1 MKENKFTRE
10 MVNDYADKLLIGLTV
25 EETNMVLEEF
35 ATIDDAIN
43 TINQI
48 EGLEDVEPMTHC
60 LDDFYCEFRSD
71 EEEESISI
79 EELLQNCDDKTDREV
94 IVPKVVG

>member
-1 MKENKFTRE
+1 MKENKFTSN
-10 MVNDYADKLLIGLTV
+10 MVNNYAEKLLIGLTE

-35 ATIDDAIN
+35 ESIDETIN

-48 EGLEDVEPMTHC
+48 EGLDSVEPMTHC
-60 LDDFYCEFRSD
+60 LDDFIYELRSD
-71 EEEESISI
+71 TEEESTNI
-79 EELLQNCDDKTDREV
+79 EELLQNCDDKTEREV